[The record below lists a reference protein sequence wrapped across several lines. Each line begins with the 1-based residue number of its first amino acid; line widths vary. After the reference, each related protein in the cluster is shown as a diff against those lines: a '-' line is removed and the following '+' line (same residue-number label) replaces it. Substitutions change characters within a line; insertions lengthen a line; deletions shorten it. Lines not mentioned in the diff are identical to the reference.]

1 MPFYN
6 QPPPEDPPVVDTE
19 EPPPEDPP
27 VVDTEEPPP
36 EDPPVVDT
44 EEPPPPV
51 VDTTAPVY
59 VSQTYVPDLPRC
71 DRVKQNAVVV
81 SQDVVSFQ
89 SVVTGFEPIN
99 PDDLDSRVAYL
110 AEAPGGEWELGY
122 LSGFS
127 ESEIGNVA
135 NRFVDT
141 HHSSGGLTTLGGV
154 SRIATGAE
162 VTISLVM
169 RSNSGV
175 CVGGTPT
182 VTWPKAAAFGDSA
195 KAKAPAAIALGHKV
209 VADRIGG
216 STLGAAGIGYLGVD
230 IAGHQE
236 HQFVVAAQT
245 TDWTN
250 PQTFTNNQRGLST
263 GYVGTGLVKLKATV
277 CANYMGLVGGT
288 PTMSPASDIAL
299 FDVVADL
306 YVIDGF
312 VAQVLSQQTTQ
323 TFAGAN
329 SVLHA
334 VSLTPSGEL
343 VISAVSQVGAA
354 RAIALV
360 TITDLSQSIF
370 T

>member
-1 MPFYN
+1 MPFDDL
-6 QPPPEDPPVVDTE
+6 PPPAPPVVD
-19 EPPPEDPP
+19 P
-27 VVDTEEPPP
+27 V
-36 EDPPVVDT
+36 
-44 EEPPPPV
+44 
-51 VDTTAPVY
+51 APVY
-59 VSQTYVPDLPRC
+59 LAQTYFPDIPRN
-71 DRVKQNAVVV
+71 DRIKQTGVVHNADTIWLIATVA
-81 SQDVVSFQ
+81 
-89 SVVTGFEPIN
+89 GFEPIN
-99 PDDLDSRVAYL
+99 PPSQDCRLAYL
-110 AEAPGGEWELGY
+110 AEAAGGEWELGY
-122 LSGFS
+122 LSGFAQS
-127 ESEIGNVA
+127 AIGTMAARVI
-135 NRFVDT
+135 DT
-141 HHSSGGLTTLGGV
+141 HHSAGGLTTLGGV
-154 SRIATGAE
+154 SRIAAGTD
-162 VTISLVM
+162 VTISLVL

-175 CVGGTPT
+175 CVGGTPS

-209 VADRIGG
+209 VSDRIGG

-230 IAGHQE
+230 IAGQQQ

-245 TDWTN
+245 TDWTI

-288 PTMSPASDIAL
+288 PTMSPTTDLAM

-306 YVIDGF
+306 YVTDGA
-312 VAQVLSQQTTQ
+312 VTQVLTQQITQ
-323 TFAGAN
+323 TFTGAN
-329 SVLHA
+329 SALYVL
-334 VSLTPSGEL
+334 SLTPSGDL